1 MIPAE
6 QHPEQRGGAWKLVGA
21 ALAALLLAVALRLLS
36 PAILLDL
43 ASLWPIGAVLLG
55 AGWVVRRIWAGRPV
69 AEAPLFPLL
78 IFSWLV
84 FSSSFYAADLP
95 GLPSSSGD
103 LRGLPVEQSDF
114 EAFTVE
120 MTEGRLRLSEGTGQA
135 AYRVDM
141 TRRGGR
147 AGVPVALEST
157 GQDRAEVRILDS
169 RDTLPANVEVA
180 VRDNAW
186 LRFAGWEVYLHP
198 QPTWTLT
205 LSAPQISADLRNLKM
220 ISLTLHG
227 EGAVQVGEATGPVEI
242 SVNGAFTLQV
252 PEQTPVEVLG
262 AAIVPEDWTVDED
275 MAWSGERSTGWN
287 ITVAEGGSVQIF
299 TDSQE

>member
-1 MIPAE
+1 MIGAE
-6 QHPEQRGGAWKLVGA
+6 QHPEQRGGAWRLVGA
-21 ALAALLLAVALRLLS
+21 GLALLLLGVAVRFLS
-36 PAILLDL
+36 PAILLDI
-43 ASLWPIGAVLLG
+43 ASLWPIGTALVG
-55 AGWVVRRIWAGRPV
+55 VGWVVRRIWAGRPV
-69 AEAPLFPLL
+69 AEAPLYPLL

-103 LRGLPVEQSDF
+103 LRGPPAEQFDF
-114 EAFTVE
+114 DTFTAE
-120 MTEGRLRLSEGTGQA
+120 MTEGSLRLSEGAGPA

-157 GQDRAEVRILDS
+157 GQDRAAIRLLDA
-169 RDTLPANVEVA
+169 REALGADVDVLE
-180 VRDNAW
+180 RDNAW

-198 QPTWTLT
+198 RPNWVLT
-205 LSAPQISADLRNLKM
+205 LSAPQISADLRNLM
-220 ISLTLHG
+220 IASLTLVG
-227 EGAVQVGEATGPVEI
+227 EGAVQLGEAAGPVDIE
-242 SVNGAFTLQV
+242 VRGTFTLEV

-262 AAIVPEDWTVDED
+262 AAVVPEGWTVEED

-287 ITVAEGGSVQIF
+287 ITVVEGGSVQIF
-299 TDSQE
+299 TGPRE

>member
-1 MIPAE
+1 M
-6 QHPEQRGGAWKLVGA
+6 
-21 ALAALLLAVALRLLS
+21 LLLAVALRLLS
-36 PAILLDL
+36 PAILLDV
-43 ASLWPIGAVLLG
+43 ASLWPIGAAMLG

-69 AEAPLFPLL
+69 AAAPIFPLL

-103 LRGLPVEQSDF
+103 LRGPPAEQSDF
-114 EAFTVE
+114 DTFTVE
-120 MTEGRLRLSEGTGQA
+120 MTEGHLRLSEGTGQA

-157 GQDRAEVRILDS
+157 GQDRAEVRVLDT
-169 RDTLPANVEVA
+169 RDTLATDVNVSG
-180 VRDNAW
+180 RDNPW
-186 LRFAGWEVYLHP
+186 LRFAGWEVYLHARP
-198 QPTWTLT
+198 DWIVT
-205 LSAPQISADLRNLKM
+205 LSAPQVSADLRNLK
-220 ISLTLHG
+220 IASLTLTG
-227 EGAVQVGEATGPVEI
+227 EGAVQVGEAPGPVEI
-242 SVNGAFTLQV
+242 SINGTFTLEV

-299 TDSQE
+299 TDSGE